1 MWCGPFLQDSRAWYR
16 GFPEGHANRLTFGL
30 HHPLSAP
37 RGSKIHFISLD
48 LAHVQWQAILSLL
61 RVLRSISPFT
71 PPGNHGQQSPTET

>member
-37 RGSKIHFISLD
+37 RGSKMHFISLD
-48 LAHVQWQAILSLL
+48 LAHFTHWQDVECLEPVVSCCAHLCYPL
-61 RVLRSISPFT
+61 
-71 PPGNHGQQSPTET
+71 